1 MRAILL
7 REEQIKSLICQREPV
22 ILIDTFFKPAD
33 PEYYTGLKI
42 LPGNIFCR
50 EGIFSAEGVIEHM
63 AQSSAA
69 MLGYLAAGR
78 NEQVKTSYIGEIR
91 DFELVDNPRA
101 GDFLETIIEILSE
114 VMDVILVRAESYVV
128 SEPVVSEAVVSKPIA
143 SCKMKLAIN

>member
-50 EGIFSAEGVIEHM
+50 EGIFSAEGVIEHI

-69 MLGYLAAGR
+69 MWGYLSTGR
-78 NEQVKTSYIGEIR
+78 QESIKTSYIGEIR
-91 DFELVDNPRA
+91 DFELVDNPRT

-114 VMDVILVRAESYVV
+114 VMDIILVKARSHVASR
-128 SEPVVSEAVVSKPIA
+128 PVA
-143 SCKMKLAIN
+143 SCKMKLAINRNVDRQLFYH